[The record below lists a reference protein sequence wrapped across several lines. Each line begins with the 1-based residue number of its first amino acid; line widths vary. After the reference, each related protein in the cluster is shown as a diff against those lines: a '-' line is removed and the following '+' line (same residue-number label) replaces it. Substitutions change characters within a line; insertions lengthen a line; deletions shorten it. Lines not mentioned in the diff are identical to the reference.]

1 MLASASCTFLKIFV
15 STAMRGVV
23 EDTFGAAQ
31 AGLASEL
38 DGHAAGTLGQGLLS
52 LRGHDGDTK
61 RLELSE
67 RYEG

>member
-23 EDTFGAAQ
+23 EDTLGAAQ

-38 DGHAAGTLGQGLLS
+38 NGHAAGTLGQGLLR
-52 LRGHDGDTK
+52 LGRHDGAAR